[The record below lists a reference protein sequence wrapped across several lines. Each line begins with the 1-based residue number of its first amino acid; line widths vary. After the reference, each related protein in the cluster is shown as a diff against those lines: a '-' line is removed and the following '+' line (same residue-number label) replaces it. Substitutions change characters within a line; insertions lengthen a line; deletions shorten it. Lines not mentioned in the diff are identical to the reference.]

1 MEYTSPC
8 MLMKSYT
15 CSSMKSV
22 FVVYSLTFNMRTNQV
37 EITCNVLNNKDHYE
51 IIENNE
57 EKWSNTTAMFRQLL
71 SPHLPQVICGRKECR
86 GYLSFALSA
95 ASAFTPAYY
104 TVKHC
109 AIQLRWINYLGLEKK
124 INPHNTIYKTSAIFF
139 VIKSKFQNTV
149 VLERVLE
156 IIWVLKWN
164 LIQCHCLKS
173 NKKDNVRK
181 EMTTSN
187 ISYIPLGMFFTY
199 ISLEKALKPFH
210 EIIN

>member
-1 MEYTSPC
+1 MLFSPFTEYTSAC
-8 MLMKSYT
+8 MLLKSYT
-15 CSSMKSV
+15 CSSIKSV

-95 ASAFTPAYY
+95 SSMFTPAYY
-104 TVKHC
+104 TIKHC

-124 INPHNTIYKTSAIFF
+124 INPHNTIYKALSFLCNKTKIPKYCGSGNSTGDNLNTG
-139 VIKSKFQNTV
+139 VKSHTMLLF
-149 VLERVLE
+149 
-156 IIWVLKWN
+156 
-164 LIQCHCLKS
+164 
-173 NKKDNVRK
+173 
-181 EMTTSN
+181 
-187 ISYIPLGMFFTY
+187 
-199 ISLEKALKPFH
+199 KAKQ
-210 EIIN
+210 EG